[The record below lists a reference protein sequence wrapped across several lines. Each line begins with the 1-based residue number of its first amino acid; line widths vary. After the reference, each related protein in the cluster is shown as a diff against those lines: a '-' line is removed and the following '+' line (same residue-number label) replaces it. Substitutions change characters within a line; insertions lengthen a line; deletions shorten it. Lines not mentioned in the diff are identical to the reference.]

1 MERIN
6 LMNDKKTFQAQR
18 QNILDTRDNLITKHT
33 QDRERVLQQKGT
45 KSALFLKTLNDKS
58 DFMGV
63 PIPKEVKD
71 GIARKFQ
78 GDYTTMLYQRQ
89 KTK

>member
-1 MERIN
+1 MS
-6 LMNDKKTFQAQR
+6 
-18 QNILDTRDNLITKHT
+18 
-33 QDRERVLQQKGT
+33 VQQKGT
-45 KSALFLKTLNDKS
+45 RISPIPKDSEYKS